1 MLSPSSKS
9 PNSKERLN
17 EEAFNVIFND
27 QDAKKVNRD
36 ASKGLVIGSAVNFYG
51 EDITEAD
58 VDDFYSKLKSPD
70 PDKPL
75 SFGLNSKLIKEDG
88 ILKEKIYKVGGM
100 YSNSLERIIFWL
112 EKARGVA
119 ENENQARA
127 FENLSCSIFQS
138 C

>member
-1 MLSPSSKS
+1 M
-9 PNSKERLN
+9 N

-75 SFGLNSKLIKEDG
+75 SFGLNSKLIKTIKSRKGSDVKSSYTSF
-88 ILKEKIYKVGGM
+88 L
-100 YSNSLERIIFWL
+100 
-112 EKARGVA
+112 
-119 ENENQARA
+119 
-127 FENLSCSIFQS
+127 LSKWNAKCGPAAL
-138 C
+138 